1 MTKAHIYI
9 STILACFVFK
19 KAVVQAQNNS
29 YIERL
34 DTKMDSFV
42 DVQTQVEVLAQGF
55 KWSEGPVWVEELD
68 ALLFSDVPNNT
79 VYSWSEKN
87 GLQVFLSPSGY
98 TGITPST
105 KKSGSNGLTLDPSGK
120 LVLCMQGDRRIAK
133 LDNWNNTHVST
144 VVTRFDGKLLNSPN
158 DLVYA
163 QNGDLYFTDP
173 PYGLKGSDDPLRE
186 LAVNGVYKY
195 SSAGKLTL
203 IIDDLTAPNGIA
215 ISNNQKTLYVTVSDR
230 SYPRI
235 MAYDITPTGVINPR
249 VFFDGTALI
258 SKGKG
263 NFDGLKIH
271 PTGVIFSTGPGGVLV
286 FTPQG
291 KHLGTIHTGHR
302 TANCAFDSEY
312 KYLYMTT
319 HKILTRVKLN

>member
-105 KKSGSNGLTLDPSGK
+105 KKSGSNGLTLDLSGK

>member
-105 KKSGSNGLTLDPSGK
+105 KKSGSNGLTLDLSGK

-249 VFFDGTALI
+249 VFFDGTALM

>member
-1 MTKAHIYI
+1 MTKTHIYI
-9 STILACFVFK
+9 STILACFVFQK
-19 KAVVQAQNNS
+19 TVAQAQTNS

-34 DTKMDSFV
+34 DAKMDSFV
-42 DVQTQVEVLAQGF
+42 DVQTQLEVLAQGF
-55 KWSEGPVWVEELD
+55 KWSEGPLWVEELD

-215 ISNNQKTLYVTVSDR
+215 ISNNQKTLYVTISDR

-249 VFFDGTALI
+249 VFFDGTALM

>member
-1 MTKAHIYI
+1 MTKTHIYI
-9 STILACFVFK
+9 STILACFVFQK
-19 KAVVQAQNNS
+19 TVAQAQTNS

-34 DTKMDSFV
+34 DAKMDSFV
-42 DVQTQVEVLAQGF
+42 DVQTQLEVLAQGF
-55 KWSEGPVWVEELD
+55 KWSEGPLWVEELD

-215 ISNNQKTLYVTVSDR
+215 ISNNQKTLYVTISDR

-249 VFFDGTALI
+249 VFFDGTALM

-286 FTPQG
+286 FTPEG
-291 KHLGTIHTGHR
+291 KHLGTIHTGQR

-319 HKILTRVKLN
+319 HKTLTRVKLN

>member
-1 MTKAHIYI
+1 MTKTHIYI
-9 STILACFVFK
+9 STILACFVFQK
-19 KAVVQAQNNS
+19 TVAQAQTNS

-34 DTKMDSFV
+34 DAKMDSFV
-42 DVQTQVEVLAQGF
+42 DVQTQLEVLAQGF
-55 KWSEGPVWVEELD
+55 KWSEGPLWVEELD

-249 VFFDGTALI
+249 VFFDGTALM

-286 FTPQG
+286 FTPEG
-291 KHLGTIHTGHR
+291 KHLGTIHTGQR

-319 HKILTRVKLN
+319 HKTLTRVKLN

>member
-9 STILACFVFK
+9 STILACFVFQ

-34 DTKMDSFV
+34 DAKMDSFV

-105 KKSGSNGLTLDPSGK
+105 KKSGSNGLTLDLSGK

-249 VFFDGTALI
+249 VFFDGTALM

-286 FTPQG
+286 FTPEG

>member
-1 MTKAHIYI
+1 MTKTHIYI
-9 STILACFVFK
+9 STILACFVFQK
-19 KAVVQAQNNS
+19 TVAQAQTNS

-34 DTKMDSFV
+34 DAKMDSFV

-55 KWSEGPVWVEELD
+55 KWSEGPLWVEELD

-215 ISNNQKTLYVTVSDR
+215 ISNNQKTLYVTISDR

-235 MAYDITPTGVINPR
+235 MAYDITPTGVINAR
-249 VFFDGTALI
+249 VFFDGTALM

-286 FTPQG
+286 FTPEG
-291 KHLGTIHTGHR
+291 KHLGTIHTGQR

-319 HKILTRVKLN
+319 HKTLTRVKLN

>member
-1 MTKAHIYI
+1 MTKTHIYI
-9 STILACFVFK
+9 STILACFVFQK
-19 KAVVQAQNNS
+19 TVAQAQTNS

-34 DTKMDSFV
+34 DAKMDSFV

-55 KWSEGPVWVEELD
+55 KWSEGPLWVEELD

-215 ISNNQKTLYVTVSDR
+215 ISNNQKTLYVTISDR

-249 VFFDGTALI
+249 VFFDGTALM

-286 FTPQG
+286 FTPEG
-291 KHLGTIHTGHR
+291 KHLGTIHTGQR

-319 HKILTRVKLN
+319 HKTLTRVKLN

>member
-1 MTKAHIYI
+1 MTKTHIYI
-9 STILACFVFK
+9 STILACFVFQK
-19 KAVVQAQNNS
+19 TVAQAQTNS

-34 DTKMDSFV
+34 DAKMNSFV

-55 KWSEGPVWVEELD
+55 KWSEGPLWVEELD

-215 ISNNQKTLYVTVSDR
+215 ISNNQKTLYVTISDR

-249 VFFDGTALI
+249 VFFDGTALM

-286 FTPQG
+286 FTPEG
-291 KHLGTIHTGHR
+291 KHLGTIHTGQR
-302 TANCAFDSEY
+302 TANCAFDSEF

-319 HKILTRVKLN
+319 HKTLTRVKLN

>member
-1 MTKAHIYI
+1 MTKTHIYI
-9 STILACFVFK
+9 STILACFVFQK
-19 KAVVQAQNNS
+19 TVAQAQTNS

-34 DTKMDSFV
+34 DAKMDSFV
-42 DVQTQVEVLAQGF
+42 DVQTQLEVLAQGF
-55 KWSEGPVWVEELD
+55 KWSEGPLWVEELD

-249 VFFDGTALI
+249 VFFDGTALM

-286 FTPQG
+286 FTPDG
-291 KHLGTIHTGHR
+291 KHLGTIHTGQR

-319 HKILTRVKLN
+319 HKTLTRVKLN

>member
-1 MTKAHIYI
+1 MTKTHIYI
-9 STILACFVFK
+9 STILACFVFQK
-19 KAVVQAQNNS
+19 TVAQAQTNS

-34 DTKMDSFV
+34 DAKMDSFV

-55 KWSEGPVWVEELD
+55 KWSEGPLWVEELD

-235 MAYDITPTGVINPR
+235 MAYDITPTGVINAR
-249 VFFDGTALI
+249 VFFDGTALM

-286 FTPQG
+286 FTPEG
-291 KHLGTIHTGHR
+291 KHLGTIHTGQR

-319 HKILTRVKLN
+319 HKTLTRVKLN

>member
-1 MTKAHIYI
+1 MTKTHIYI
-9 STILACFVFK
+9 STILACFVFQK
-19 KAVVQAQNNS
+19 TVAQAQTNS

-34 DTKMDSFV
+34 DAKMDSFV

-55 KWSEGPVWVEELD
+55 KWSEGPLWVEELD

-235 MAYDITPTGVINPR
+235 MAYDITPTGVINAR
-249 VFFDGTALI
+249 VFFDGTALM

-286 FTPQG
+286 FTPEG
-291 KHLGTIHTGHR
+291 KHLGTIHTGQR
-302 TANCAFDSEY
+302 TANCAFDSEF

-319 HKILTRVKLN
+319 HKTLTRVKLN

>member
-1 MTKAHIYI
+1 MTKTHIYI
-9 STILACFVFK
+9 STILACFVFQK
-19 KAVVQAQNNS
+19 TVAQAQTNS

-34 DTKMDSFV
+34 DAKMDSFV
-42 DVQTQVEVLAQGF
+42 DVQAQVEVLAQGF
-55 KWSEGPVWVEELD
+55 KWSEGPLWVEELD

-215 ISNNQKTLYVTVSDR
+215 ISNNQKTLYVTISDR

-249 VFFDGTALI
+249 VFFDGTALM

-286 FTPQG
+286 FTPEG
-291 KHLGTIHTGHR
+291 KHLGTIHTGQR

-319 HKILTRVKLN
+319 HKTLTRVKLN